1 MLKSPFKGCSIK
13 CMYVYLFTCA
23 STGLYASKLSVTC
36 QLEHSYS
43 PFDNL
48 QPNGP
53 SQAVMI
59 SENAFTYQ
67 SAVSELKELFSSLTL
82 KEVSARHSVIG
93 NLFERQPHGTEDL
106 GEANRFE
113 QDSVEEGTQKGCSIK
128 CMYTYLLVHP
138 RGCTPQSCQWL
149 VSWNILTRLSIICS
163 PMVPPRQWWYL
174 KMPSPINLQWAN
186 LRNYL
191 VHWHWRKYPQGTV
204 LLEIYSKDSPM
215 VQRIWERL
223 IGLTKTV
230 EEGTQKG
237 FSQLDY
243 PPDHRG
249 RDGGS
254 SEWLTPDPPFIRL
267 WRWQTTH
274 AISTSLRSMNYQPLS
289 PRSRRWWVV
298 RPGLRRNSYEEMQS
312 L

>member
-1 MLKSPFKGCSIK
+1 MILILMLKSPFKGCSIK

-43 PFDNL
+43 PFDDL

-93 NLFERQPHGTEDL
+93 NLFQRQPHGTEDL
-106 GEANRFE
+106 GEANRFD
-113 QDSVEEGTQKGCSIK
+113 QDS
-128 CMYTYLLVHP
+128 
-138 RGCTPQSCQWL
+138 
-149 VSWNILTRLSIICS
+149 
-163 PMVPPRQWWYL
+163 
-174 KMPSPINLQWAN
+174 
-186 LRNYL
+186 
-191 VHWHWRKYPQGTV
+191 
-204 LLEIYSKDSPM
+204 
-215 VQRIWERL
+215 
-223 IGLTKTV
+223 V

-243 PPDHRG
+243 PPDHCG

-254 SEWLTPDPPFIRL
+254 SE
-267 WRWQTTH
+267 
-274 AISTSLRSMNYQPLS
+274 
-289 PRSRRWWVV
+289 
-298 RPGLRRNSYEEMQS
+298 
-312 L
+312 

>member
-36 QLEHSYS
+36 QLEHSYL

-48 QPNGP
+48 RPNGP

-93 NLFERQPHGTEDL
+93 NLFQRQPHGTEDL

-138 RGCTPQSCQWL
+138 RGCTPQSCQ
-149 VSWNILTRLSIICS
+149 
-163 PMVPPRQWWYL
+163 
-174 KMPSPINLQWAN
+174 
-186 LRNYL
+186 
-191 VHWHWRKYPQGTV
+191 
-204 LLEIYSKDSPM
+204 
-215 VQRIWERL
+215 
-223 IGLTKTV
+223 
-230 EEGTQKG
+230 
-237 FSQLDY
+237 
-243 PPDHRG
+243 
-249 RDGGS
+249 
-254 SEWLTPDPPFIRL
+254 
-267 WRWQTTH
+267 
-274 AISTSLRSMNYQPLS
+274 
-289 PRSRRWWVV
+289 
-298 RPGLRRNSYEEMQS
+298 
-312 L
+312 